1 MLFLAALFEHVRR
14 CLIRAYVRKCIKY
27 VCRTTITCAPPPQQ
41 ELPYRK
47 EVVPVDA
54 INKGVGI
61 TETADNIAQLLTR
74 MCLKSSVVEEGRAV
88 EVEVPPTRAGTWV
101 GQEGGVAG
109 MRKGGD
115 NKVGMREETN
125 SD

>member
-1 MLFLAALFEHVRR
+1 MEPAEVVLPDGTVEMH
-14 CLIRAYVRKCIKY
+14 
-27 VCRTTITCAPPPQQ
+27 P

-47 EVVPVDA
+47 EVVPVDT

-88 EVEVPPTRAGTWV
+88 EVEVPPTRADIIHV
-101 GQEGGVAG
+101 CDIVEDVAIAHG
-109 MRKGGD
+109 Y
-115 NKVGMREETN
+115 NNIAKVMPPTN
-125 SD
+125 TTAQQVRVRAWGCW

>member
-1 MLFLAALFEHVRR
+1 MYIMHVDQPLAVPSL
-14 CLIRAYVRKCIKY
+14 
-27 VCRTTITCAPPPQQ
+27 PPPPQ

-47 EVVPVDA
+47 EVVPVDT

-101 GQEGGVAG
+101 VHEGGVA
-109 MRKGGD
+109 
-115 NKVGMREETN
+115 
-125 SD
+125 SLLH

>member
-1 MLFLAALFEHVRR
+1 M
-14 CLIRAYVRKCIKY
+14 YV
-27 VCRTTITCAPPPQQ
+27 VPQLVEPSPPQ

-74 MCLKSSVVEEGRAV
+74 MCLKSSVVEEGQAV
-88 EVEVPPTRAGTWV
+88 EVEVPPTRAGT
-101 GQEGGVAG
+101 
-109 MRKGGD
+109 
-115 NKVGMREETN
+115 
-125 SD
+125 